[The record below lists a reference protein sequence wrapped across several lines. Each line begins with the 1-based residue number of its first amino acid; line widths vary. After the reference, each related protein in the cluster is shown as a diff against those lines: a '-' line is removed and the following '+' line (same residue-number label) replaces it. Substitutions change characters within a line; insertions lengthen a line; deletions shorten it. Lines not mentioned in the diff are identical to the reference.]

1 MHIVQSRIG
10 RSVVLPK
17 MLEFVAKKVAATS
30 GNARKMFELV
40 TNAIAACRNQLAD
53 KNVGDQLEDPLVKLP
68 HAMYAIRE
76 ANRQCSSLIDSL
88 PTFKMATL
96 CAGVNLSRA
105 RGSKNVKLG
114 TLHKYT
120 LMLLG
125 VDSYSDDFIPMEDF
139 NGIVEGLVDWDLIG
153 LVEIDSFSSSLSMA
167 RLSLVPIKFD
177 VQLEDVESALESSLK
192 TNPAYKQMAMTIN
205 SIDCTN

>member
-1 MHIVQSRIG
+1 
-10 RSVVLPK
+10 
-17 MLEFVAKKVAATS
+17 
-30 GNARKMFELV
+30 
-40 TNAIAACRNQLAD
+40 
-53 KNVGDQLEDPLVKLP
+53 
-68 HAMYAIRE
+68 
-76 ANRQCSSLIDSL
+76 
-88 PTFKMATL
+88 
-96 CAGVNLSRA
+96 
-105 RGSKNVKLG
+105 VKLG

-139 NGIVEGLVDWDLIG
+139 NGIVERLVDWDLIG